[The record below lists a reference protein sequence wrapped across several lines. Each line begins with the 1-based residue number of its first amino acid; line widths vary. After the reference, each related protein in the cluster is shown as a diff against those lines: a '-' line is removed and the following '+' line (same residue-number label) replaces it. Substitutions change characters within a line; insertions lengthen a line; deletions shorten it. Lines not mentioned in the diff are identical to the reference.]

1 MPSLQIKIP
10 EELYNSLKALGY
22 QDQDIEREFL
32 EDVVLQLYS
41 KHVISMGKA
50 ASIIGLS
57 IQAFREL
64 LLKKHLP
71 MEYLTKDVYE
81 DDLRTIESLDKN

>member
-1 MPSLQIKIP
+1 MENLQIKIP

-22 QDQDIEREFL
+22 QDRDIEREFL

-41 KHVISMGKA
+41 RRVISIGKA
-50 ASIIGLS
+50 ASIIDLS

-71 MEYLTKDVYE
+71 VEYLTEDVYE
-81 DDLRTIESLDKN
+81 DDLRTIELMDK